1 MSLSRGD
8 GAGESAS
15 IVRLLV
21 VSGDIG
27 GAREELED
35 VIVGDLTLRSSC
47 LFKSWES

>member
-15 IVRLLV
+15 IVRLSV
-21 VSGDIG
+21 VSGDTR

-47 LFKSWES
+47 LFKLWES